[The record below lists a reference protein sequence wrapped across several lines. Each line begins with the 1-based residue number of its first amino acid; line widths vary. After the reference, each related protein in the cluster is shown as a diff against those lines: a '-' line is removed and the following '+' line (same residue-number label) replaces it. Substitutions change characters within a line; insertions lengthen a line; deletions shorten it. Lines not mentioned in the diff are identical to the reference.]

1 MVGVDGALPGRG
13 SGARSVQAESG
24 TPDPDGSIGG
34 VTTTGGGGG
43 GGGGGIGIGIGAG
56 SVGGAGFGGG
66 RIWASAVGASAGSK
80 P

>member
-13 SGARSVQAESG
+13 SGARWVQAESG
-24 TPDPDGSIGG
+24 TPDPDGSIGA
-34 VTTTGGGGG
+34 VTTGGGGG
-43 GGGGGIGIGIGAG
+43 GGGGGIGIGAGSG
-56 SVGGAGFGGG
+56 SVGGTGFGGG